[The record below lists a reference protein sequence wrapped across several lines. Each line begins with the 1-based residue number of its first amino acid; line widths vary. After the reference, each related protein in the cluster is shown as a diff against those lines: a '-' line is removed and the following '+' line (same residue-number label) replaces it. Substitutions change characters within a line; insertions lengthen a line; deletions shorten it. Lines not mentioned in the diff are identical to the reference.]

1 MVLGLVISTSGKIK
15 EITVKGK
22 ESEYYKLVNLKKPDG
37 FELKHNWPVELE
49 KKYNVYVYGKTEGK
63 AGTENKFEFPP
74 PIDQELFFGSC
85 LLVNKKN
92 DELCNLT
99 SDNWEDIYNYLYGGF
114 EDLDEDDDDDED
126 EDEDEDDEVE
136 LTKEGYKKD
145 DFIVDDD
152 VSDSEEEEDSDDED
166 SEETFSSNEE
176 SEELD
181 NESMSDASEINIKKK
196 RTNKDKKIIKS
207 DKEIPKEE
215 LEFID
220 ISGELEEEE
229 YV

>member
-1 MVLGLVISTSGKIK
+1 MGIKMVLGLVITTSGKIK

-22 ESEYYKLVNLKKPDG
+22 ESDFYKLVNLKKPDG

-49 KKYNVYVYGKTEGK
+49 KKYNVYMYGKTEGK

-92 DELCNLT
+92 DELTNLT

-114 EDLDEDDDDDED
+114 EDL
-126 EDEDEDDEVE
+126 DDEVE

-152 VSDSEEEEDSDDED
+152 VSDTDDDDEEEDEHED
-166 SEETFSSNEE
+166 SEETFSTSD
-176 SEELD
+176 SDELD
-181 NESMSDASEINIKKK
+181 EESMSDGSEEINIKKK
-196 RTNKDKKIIKS
+196 STKNNKKKKIIKTNEELS
-207 DKEIPKEE
+207 KEE
-215 LEFID
+215 LECID

>member
-1 MVLGLVISTSGKIK
+1 MGIKMVLGLVITTSGKIK

-22 ESEYYKLVNLKKPDG
+22 ESDFYKLVNLKKPDG

-49 KKYNVYVYGKTEGK
+49 KKYNVYMYGKTEGK

-92 DELCNLT
+92 DELTNLT

-114 EDLDEDDDDDED
+114 EDLDDEED
-126 EDEDEDDEVE
+126 EDEVE

-152 VSDSEEEEDSDDED
+152 VSDTDDDEEEEDEHED
-166 SEETFSSNEE
+166 SEETFSTSD
-176 SEELD
+176 SDELD
-181 NESMSDASEINIKKK
+181 EESMSDGSEEINIKKK
-196 RTNKDKKIIKS
+196 STKNNKKKKIIKTNEELS
-207 DKEIPKEE
+207 KEE
-215 LEFID
+215 LECID